1 MKSAIAVHG
10 AAGRMGR
17 QLMAA
22 IALRDDAYV
31 VGAVDAP
38 GQPAIGQEVNLLAPE
53 VPVGVTVVDDVATLA
68 ANTDSLIDFSLPS
81 ATLALIE
88 RLKGRELPLVI
99 GTTGFDDEGL
109 AALNEAASS
118 RAIVFAPS
126 YSIGVTLALSILGN
140 AARALGDDYD
150 VEIIE
155 AHHRHKV
162 DAPSG
167 TALKLGEVVA
177 EALGRDLK
185 DCAVYGREGITGER
199 DQKTIGFETIRA
211 GDIIG
216 EHTVLFA
223 GNGERFEISHRATD
237 RMTFA
242 RGSVRAAQWV
252 IDKPPGLYDM
262 QDVLGYTGGRGGHA
276 IQAMLEHDVAPWLM
290 GRDAGQVES
299 LNTELQWYL
308 HYVARGGIASFAVSA
323 VDIAL
328 WDIRGKQRGQPLWRM
343 AGGAVDRCRAYC
355 GGIDLNLPIERLLDN
370 VRGYLAAGFNG
381 VKIKIGKP
389 ELAEDLDRIEA
400 VRTLIGNDNALM
412 VDANY
417 SMSVPQAITAAHAF
431 KELDLLWFEEPVD
444 PDDFEAYAR
453 ITEQTGMPLAMGENL
468 HTQHEFKRAFEHAK
482 LAYIQPD
489 ASNCC
494 GITGWLAVAEASR
507 AHGIPVC
514 SHGMQELHVSLV
526 SAQENAGL
534 IEVHSFPIDR
544 YTHRPL
550 VVEQGLAVAPDTIVF
565 GNNWPLVARPAKR
578 FAV

>member
-68 ANTDSLIDFSLPS
+68 ANTESLIDFSLPS

-242 RGSVRAAQWV
+242 RGAVRAAQWV

-262 QDVLGYTGGRGGHA
+262 QDVLG
-276 IQAMLEHDVAPWLM
+276 
-290 GRDAGQVES
+290 
-299 LNTELQWYL
+299 
-308 HYVARGGIASFAVSA
+308 
-323 VDIAL
+323 
-328 WDIRGKQRGQPLWRM
+328 
-343 AGGAVDRCRAYC
+343 
-355 GGIDLNLPIERLLDN
+355 
-370 VRGYLAAGFNG
+370 LA
-381 VKIKIGKP
+381 
-389 ELAEDLDRIEA
+389 
-400 VRTLIGNDNALM
+400 
-412 VDANY
+412 
-417 SMSVPQAITAAHAF
+417 
-431 KELDLLWFEEPVD
+431 
-444 PDDFEAYAR
+444 
-453 ITEQTGMPLAMGENL
+453 
-468 HTQHEFKRAFEHAK
+468 
-482 LAYIQPD
+482 
-489 ASNCC
+489 
-494 GITGWLAVAEASR
+494 
-507 AHGIPVC
+507 
-514 SHGMQELHVSLV
+514 
-526 SAQENAGL
+526 
-534 IEVHSFPIDR
+534 
-544 YTHRPL
+544 
-550 VVEQGLAVAPDTIVF
+550 
-565 GNNWPLVARPAKR
+565 
-578 FAV
+578 